1 METRLPGPC
10 LVVLIGPSG
19 SGKTTWA
26 REHFMSTEVV
36 SSDELRSR
44 VGAGEDDQTASG
56 AAFELLERIVD
67 IRLGRKLTTV
77 VDTLGLDDER
87 RASWIERAH
96 AAGMPVYAVLFLTD
110 RSVCEERN
118 QGRDRPIPV
127 GVLRKQFA
135 SFARLRDGVDGEGF
149 DTVISDHPV
158 AVVSP
163 QFAPPAA
170 EKDAPASPAGHTFG
184 LSISRFDWGGQ
195 PEDLASTLS
204 SIASRAEAAGF
215 RDLWVMDHFR
225 QIPSIGRH
233 WEDIPESFATLS
245 YLAGVTNKIR
255 LGALVASVTHRNP
268 VHLGKVVATLDV
280 LSGGRANCG
289 LGIGWDEAEHAAYG
303 IEFPSTAERYQL
315 LEDTLQMLPILWGK
329 GTSSFVGKRL
339 EAESLI
345 CYPRPIQEH
354 IPILIGGTGE
364 RKTLALVARYADAC
378 NLFGR
383 PGAVSAKV
391 AVLREH
397 CAKAGR
403 DSDEIEVSHL
413 TTVVSAASRDG
424 LRDRVDALRGR
435 NVAAEDYARRHN
447 AGTVDDLLALFA
459 DYHAAGA
466 RHSIVSM
473 PDAHLDGSIESFA
486 DVIQVMARS

>member
-26 REHFMSTEVV
+26 REHFKATEVV
-36 SSDELRSR
+36 SSDELRAR

-56 AAFELLERIVD
+56 PAFEILERIVD
-67 IRLGRKLTTV
+67 VRLGRKLTTV

-96 AAGMPVYAVLFLTD
+96 SAGIPAYAVLFLTD

-118 QGRDRPIPV
+118 QGRGRPIPL
-127 GVLRKQFA
+127 GVLRKQFTR
-135 SFARLRDGVDGEGF
+135 FTRLKDGVDGEGF
-149 DTVISDHPV
+149 DTVIADQPV

-163 QFAPPAA
+163 QFTTPAA
-170 EKDAPASPAGHTFG
+170 EEDAAASPAGHTFG
-184 LSISRFDWGGQ
+184 LSISRFDWSGH

-204 SIASRAEAAGF
+204 AIASRAEAAGF

-233 WEDIPESFATLS
+233 WEDIPESFGALS
-245 YLAGVTNKIR
+245 YLAGVTTRIR

-289 LGIGWDEAEHAAYG
+289 LGIGWDRAEHAAYG
-303 IEFPSTAERYQL
+303 IEFPPTAERYDL
-315 LEDTLQMLPILWGK
+315 LEDTLRMLPVLWGK
-329 GTSSFVGKRL
+329 GASGFTGKRL

-354 IPILIGGTGE
+354 IPILVGGSGE
-364 RKTLALVARYADAC
+364 RRTLALVARYADAC

-383 PGAVSAKV
+383 PGVVAGKV
-391 AVLREH
+391 GVLREH
-397 CAKAGR
+397 CAAAGR
-403 DSDEIEVSHL
+403 DPDDIEVSHL
-413 TTVVSAASRDG
+413 TTIVSAASRDS
-424 LRDRVDALRGR
+424 LRKRIEELRGR
-435 NVAAEDYARRHN
+435 NVPAEDFARRTN
-447 AGTVDDLLALFA
+447 AGTVEDHLALFTA
-459 DYHAAGA
+459 YHAAGA